1 MVYLIYN
8 KLLIYIF
15 FKIEE
20 NLEKFDGGQKGK
32 RGEERVVKK
41 VGQGHWEH
49 PPKKKKKKEK
59 TRSEESN
66 REKQAEGIK
75 ER

>member
-1 MVYLIYN
+1 MPGALGV
-8 KLLIYIF
+8 
-15 FKIEE
+15 
-20 NLEKFDGGQKGK
+20 
-32 RGEERVVKK
+32 
-41 VGQGHWEH
+41 H
-49 PPKKKKKKEK
+49 PQKKKKEKEK